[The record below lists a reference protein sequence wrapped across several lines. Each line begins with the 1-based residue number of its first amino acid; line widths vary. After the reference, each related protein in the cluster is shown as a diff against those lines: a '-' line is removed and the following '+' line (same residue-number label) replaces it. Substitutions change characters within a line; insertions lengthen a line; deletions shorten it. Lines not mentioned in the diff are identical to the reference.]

1 MAKDRDDYTAANR
14 AAWEAS
20 APYHEAGAE
29 FAGLLEGFAKPGFSC
44 LDRVLTERLMALGV
58 AGKDVAQIC
67 CNNGREILSVKT
79 LAAGRCVGF
88 DQSGAFLAQARRL
101 AATGVGGGI
110 ECDFVEGD
118 AYKIPATYDG
128 AFDIVLITIGVF
140 GWMPELGTFFDVIAR
155 LLRPGGA
162 LLIYEEHP
170 IMNMFEPGAA
180 DPHKPVNSY
189 FKTEPFEDTG
199 AIVYDG
205 TQDLPGKAQYWFVHK
220 LSDILSAGLER
231 GLAIEHF
238 REYPHNINADEFEI
252 YDGQEAQLP
261 LSYCLVA
268 RKASEGGEGEPAR

>member
-1 MAKDRDDYTAANR
+1 
-14 AAWEAS
+14 
-20 APYHEAGAE
+20 
-29 FAGLLEGFAKPGFSC
+29 LLEGFAKPGFSC
-44 LDRVLTERLMALGV
+44 LDAVLTERLTVLEV
-58 AGKDVAQIC
+58 AGKDVAQLC
-67 CNNGREILSVKT
+67 CNNGREILSVKN
-79 LAAGRCVGF
+79 LKAGRCVGF

-162 LLIYEEHP
+162 LLIYEQHP

-180 DPHKPVNSY
+180 DPLKPVNSY
-189 FKTEPFEDTG
+189 FKAEPFEDQG

-205 TQDLPGKAQYWFVHK
+205 TPDLPGETQYWFVHK
-220 LSDILSAGLER
+220 LSDIMTACLEG
-231 GLAIEHF
+231 GLAIEHV
-238 REYPHNINADEFEI
+238 REYPHNINSDEFEI
-252 YDGQEAQLP
+252 YDGQAAQLP
-261 LSYCLVA
+261 LSYMLVV
-268 RKASEGGEGEPAR
+268 RK